1 MFGEEFI
8 SEINGKFS
16 IDRVFNDIKYNF
28 GIFDTYDEALDYLDY
43 LEEEGWP
50 LKVNGQIDENLPNN
64 IEEINGKFLVFKYIM
79 GEKITFGEYDTI
91 DEAMMIK
98 NNLISNAWES
108 LEFND
113 RGAYGKYIRKS
124 GDKFI
129 VSRIYNGE
137 THNFGYFR
145 TLDEAM
151 EVREH
156 LVETNWGDLNIK
168 HSMRLGKYISFN
180 GIYYIIQKT
189 INGELINFGFF
200 NDLEDAK
207 KQRDLLIQDN
217 WSRFEVPDDST
228 RHIHRDGDKYIIFNY
243 INDEY
248 HFFGECYS
256 LDEAKEKRNELLLNN
271 WVIPEE
277 KKVSEQ
283 IAENIF
289 YDGEFYSVEKQH
301 GNQIRIYGVFK
312 NKERAIDCKN
322 TLIDK
327 NWEGKFAIKTKQY
340 PFGENIVPFDY
351 IFIVEFF
358 EDGKM
363 IELGN
368 YMSFEEALIA
378 KSEYLNQKEDV
389 DKLIFSVKV
398 GKSFKNRGWSIIRD
412 STYDLIPKLEYED
425 NCDIIVDGIP
435 TKAKLNLLPRIFYDS
450 SNKKVIEHL
459 KKLNECNPDKRIDV
473 EFLLNKEISE
483 NNIDIQYISELNN
496 EIDNLNNKISK
507 LTQIID
513 DKNNE
518 ILDLKEELSNFNKS

>member
-1 MFGEEFI
+1 M
-8 SEINGKFS
+8 
-16 IDRVFNDIKYNF
+16 
-28 GIFDTYDEALDYLDY
+28 
-43 LEEEGWP
+43 
-50 LKVNGQIDENLPNN
+50 
-64 IEEINGKFLVFKYIM
+64 
-79 GEKITFGEYDTI
+79 
-91 DEAMMIK
+91 
-98 NNLISNAWES
+98 
-108 LEFND
+108 
-113 RGAYGKYIRKS
+113 
-124 GDKFI
+124 
-129 VSRIYNGE
+129 
-137 THNFGYFR
+137 
-145 TLDEAM
+145 
-151 EVREH
+151 
-156 LVETNWGDLNIK
+156 
-168 HSMRLGKYISFN
+168 
-180 GIYYIIQKT
+180 
-189 INGELINFGFF
+189 
-200 NDLEDAK
+200 
-207 KQRDLLIQDN
+207 
-217 WSRFEVPDDST
+217 
-228 RHIHRDGDKYIIFNY
+228 
-243 INDEY
+243 
-248 HFFGECYS
+248 
-256 LDEAKEKRNELLLNN
+256 LLNN